1 MKQAEASDFEV
12 KVLEGGVNVT
22 FKPTFSYYWF
32 DRLIRPFD
40 MIERLGPISSSATVR
55 HMSWAGN
62 MGDYN
67 ADEIAIKAY
76 QLASEAAIKACGRSD
91 EPEAKKDRP
100 RPEAEKP
107 ATTVGG
113 PISATRRID

>member
-62 MGDYN
+62 TGDYN

-91 EPEAKKDRP
+91 EPEAKKR
-100 RPEAEKP
+100 
-107 ATTVGG
+107 
-113 PISATRRID
+113 